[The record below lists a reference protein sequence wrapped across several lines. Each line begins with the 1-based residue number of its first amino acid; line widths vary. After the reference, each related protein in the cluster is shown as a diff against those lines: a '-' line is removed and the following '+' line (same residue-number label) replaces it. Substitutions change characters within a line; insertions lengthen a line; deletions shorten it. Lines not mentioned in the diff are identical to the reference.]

1 MEEKSLIVGF
11 DLGDKYSQICYFD
24 EDKLEPVCVGKD
36 ENEMFIPTVMGLK
49 DTGEWLCGREAI
61 AYYDIG
67 RCRLINDFVNRA
79 ADNNPIYIDEKE
91 IMPEL
96 LFVTFFRKTLFKLK
110 QYEPGKSIKKIVIT
124 IEKLGKNISE
134 YIYLAMEAMGITRDS
149 TVILNHKQSYLY
161 YVLSHNSELWVND
174 VGMFDFD
181 YSGFKYYQISVDRHR
196 TPYIAGITE
205 KDYSDS
211 LNIAMLHDEKYKD
224 SITGIFENVVQ
235 NAIHR
240 QILSA
245 LYMIGEGFDSD
256 WADESMKKMCN
267 GRRVFKGRNLYV
279 RGACY
284 AARKLAGL
292 GKMDDFVFIDE
303 DMIASHVSAGVY
315 INAGFQNI
323 ILAKAGSVWYEVD
336 NTIDIIPDEEA
347 EIEISVLNIMTR
359 EVAKHF
365 IPIDVIDEK
374 RPGRMSR
381 ISLRVRFQSVD
392 KCIITIKDNGF
403 GDMVKS
409 SHKISERIINI

>member
-1 MEEKSLIVGF
+1 MVEKSLIVGF

-24 EDKLEPVCVGKD
+24 ETRMEPVCIGKD
-36 ENEMFIPTVMGLK
+36 ESDMYIPTVMGLK
-49 DTGEWLCGREAI
+49 DTGEWLCGKEAL
-61 AYYDIG
+61 AYCDIG
-67 RCRLINDFVNRA
+67 RCRLINDFVNSI
-79 ADNNPIYIDEKE
+79 ADGKPIYIDEKE
-91 IMPEL
+91 VMPEL

-110 QYEPGKSIKKIVIT
+110 QYEPDKSIKKIVIT
-124 IEKLGKNISE
+124 IEKLGKRISE
-134 YIYLAMEAMGITRDS
+134 YIYLAMEAMGITRDC

-161 YVLSHNSELWVND
+161 YVLSHNSELWIND

-181 YSGFKYYQISVDRHR
+181 YKGLKYYQISVDRHR
-196 TPYIAGITE
+196 SPYIAGITE

-211 LNIAMLHDEKYKD
+211 LDMAMLRDENLKD
-224 SITGIFENVVQ
+224 SVSRIFENIVQ

-245 LYMIGEGFDSD
+245 LYMIGEGFDGG

-292 GKMDDFVFIDE
+292 GKMDDFVFIDD
-303 DMIASHVSAGVY
+303 DMIASHVSANVY
-315 INAGFQNI
+315 INAGFQDI
-323 ILAKAGSVWYEVD
+323 IMAKAGSVWYEVD
-336 NTIDIIPDEEA
+336 STIDIIPDEET

-359 EVAKHF
+359 EVVKHF
-365 IPIDVIDEK
+365 IPVDVISDK
-374 RPGRMSR
+374 RPDRMSR

-392 KCIITIKDNGF
+392 RCIVTIKDNGF
-403 GDMVKS
+403 GDMIKS
-409 SHKISERIINI
+409 SHKISERIISI

>member
-11 DLGDKYSQICYFD
+11 DLGDKYSQLSYFD
-24 EDKLEPVCVGKD
+24 EEKLEPVCVGRD
-36 ENEMFIPTVMGLK
+36 ENEMFIPTVIGLK
-49 DTGEWLCGREAI
+49 DTGEWLCGREAL
-61 AYYDIG
+61 AYHDIG
-67 RCRLINDFVNRA
+67 RCTLIDDFLNSA
-79 ADNNPIYIDEKE
+79 AAGKPIYAAEKKV
-91 IMPEL
+91 MPEL

-134 YIYLAMEAMGITRDS
+134 YIYLALEAMGIGRDC

-161 YVLSHNSELWVND
+161 YVLSHNSDLWVND

-181 YSGFKYYQISVDRHR
+181 HNGLKYYQISVDRHR

-211 LNIAMLHDEKYKD
+211 LRMDMLDDEKYSD
-224 SITGIFENVVQ
+224 SVTRIFENVVQ

-245 LYMIGEGFDSD
+245 LYMVGEGFAGD
-256 WADESMKKMCN
+256 WADESMRKMCS

-279 RGACY
+279 TGACY

-292 GKMDDFVFIDE
+292 GKMDDFVFIDD
-303 DMIASHVSAGVY
+303 DMIASHVSAAVY
-315 INAGFQNI
+315 INAGVQDI

-336 NTIDIIPDEEA
+336 NTIDFIPDDET

-365 IPIDVIDEK
+365 MPIDVIGTK
-374 RPGRMSR
+374 RPDRMSR

-392 KCIITIKDNGF
+392 KCIITLKDNGF
-403 GDMVKS
+403 GNMVKPS
-409 SHKISERIINI
+409 YKISERIISI

>member
-1 MEEKSLIVGF
+1 M
-11 DLGDKYSQICYFD
+11 
-24 EDKLEPVCVGKD
+24 
-36 ENEMFIPTVMGLK
+36 
-49 DTGEWLCGREAI
+49 
-61 AYYDIG
+61 
-67 RCRLINDFVNRA
+67 
-79 ADNNPIYIDEKE
+79 
-91 IMPEL
+91 
-96 LFVTFFRKTLFKLK
+96 
-110 QYEPGKSIKKIVIT
+110 
-124 IEKLGKNISE
+124 
-134 YIYLAMEAMGITRDS
+134 
-149 TVILNHKQSYLY
+149 
-161 YVLSHNSELWVND
+161 
-174 VGMFDFD
+174 
-181 YSGFKYYQISVDRHR
+181 
-196 TPYIAGITE
+196 
-205 KDYSDS
+205 
-211 LNIAMLHDEKYKD
+211 
-224 SITGIFENVVQ
+224 
-235 NAIHR
+235 
-240 QILSA
+240 
-245 LYMIGEGFDSD
+245 
-256 WADESMKKMCN
+256 
-267 GRRVFKGRNLYV
+267 

-315 INAGFQNI
+315 INAGFQDI

-374 RPGRMSR
+374 RPRRMSR